1 MSDRNSDPGPA
12 AGNAPG
18 AGYGLPNQAAPLPR
32 QWQLQRGM
40 VPLPPRANAGVQ
52 QQFYPVAAGP
62 ADWRPAP
69 ATRPTER
76 AILVGL
82 WLLVMLTAVAI
93 GLRFLDLSALTVTP
107 TDLAV
112 RPAAA
117 AGAADAA
124 RAAAY
129 AAILANDD
137 PMFDDP
143 VPAPAPLPA
152 AAPLPPAPVRL
163 AAPAAARPG
172 VGLAASAALAP
183 EKPAKPAPAVIA
195 QAGRP
200 ADACPDALRAMQLCS
215 EKSR

>member
-1 MSDRNSDPGPA
+1 MSDRNSNPGPA

-18 AGYGLPNQAAPLPR
+18 SGYGLPNQAAPLPR

-40 VPLPPRANAGVQ
+40 APLPPRANASVQ
-52 QQFYPVAAGP
+52 QQFYPAAGV

-143 VPAPAPLPA
+143 VPAAAPLP
-152 AAPLPPAPVRL
+152 PPAPVRL
-163 AAPAAARPG
+163 AAPVAARPG
-172 VGLAASAALAP
+172 VGLAAAAALAP

-195 QAGRP
+195 QTGRP
-200 ADACPDALRAMQLCS
+200 GDACPDALRAMQLCS
-215 EKSR
+215 EQSR

>member
-18 AGYGLPNQAAPLPR
+18 SGYGLPNQAAPLPR

-40 VPLPPRANAGVQ
+40 APLPPRANASVQ
-52 QQFYPVAAGP
+52 QQFYPAAAGA

-143 VPAPAPLPA
+143 VPA

-163 AAPAAARPG
+163 AAPVAARPG
-172 VGLAASAALAP
+172 VGLAAAAALAP

-195 QAGRP
+195 QAGHP
-200 ADACPDALRAMQLCS
+200 GAACPDALRAMHLCS
-215 EKSR
+215 EQSR

>member
-12 AGNAPG
+12 

-40 VPLPPRANAGVQ
+40 APLPPRANASVQ
-52 QQFYPVAAGP
+52 QQFHPGAAGA
-62 ADWRPAP
+62 ADWCSAA

-76 AILVGL
+76 AILIGL
-82 WLLVMLTAVAI
+82 WLLVMLAAVVV

-117 AGAADAA
+117 AAAADAA

-129 AAILANDD
+129 AAVLANDD

-143 VPAPAPLPA
+143 VPV
-152 AAPLPPAPVRL
+152 AAPVPPAPV
-163 AAPAAARPG
+163 
-172 VGLAASAALAP
+172 
-183 EKPAKPAPAVIA
+183 VIV
-195 QAGRP
+195 QAGHP
-200 ADACPDALRAMQLCS
+200 GDACPHALRAMQLCS
-215 EKSR
+215 AQSR

>member
-18 AGYGLPNQAAPLPR
+18 SGYGLPNQTAPLPR

-40 VPLPPRANAGVQ
+40 APLPPRANANASVQ
-52 QQFYPVAAGP
+52 QQFYPAAAGA
-62 ADWRPAP
+62 ADWRPTP

-117 AGAADAA
+117 AAAAADAG

-129 AAILANDD
+129 AAVLANDD

-143 VPAPAPLPA
+143 VPA
-152 AAPLPPAPVRL
+152 AAPLPPAPVPVRL
-163 AAPAAARPG
+163 AAPTAARPG

-200 ADACPDALRAMQLCS
+200 GDACPDALRAMQLCS